1 MAFKIKESFQIGS
14 KTVLDANS
22 NLSVLNAVIQSAAG
36 KDTIEIL
43 GNANT
48 SEYKVSLTNAA
59 LTANRTLTL
68 PNKTG
73 TIAVLDDITSG
84 ASLTDPIIDNIKAS
98 AENAA
103 TDLWSEVQSGSI
115 TIGAGLTT
123 GSLNIAAS
131 GTGATAITLGH
142 TNATLGIT
150 SDKFTVTS
158 GSGNTSI
165 GGTLGVTGITTLT
178 GALNANGG
186 IACDTNK
193 FTVADGTGDTSIA
206 GTLAVT
212 GATTLTGALTANG
225 GISCDGGVFTVADT
239 TGNVGTSGTLTV
251 TNATDSTTT
260 GTGSVVIS
268 GGVGI
273 AKAVNIG
280 TTLGV
285 TGATTL
291 TGALNA
297 NGGIACDTN
306 KFTVADGTGNVATA
320 GTLSAAGDFK
330 VNTNKFVVTASSG
343 DTSVGGNLTVA
354 GNLTVSGTTTTIN
367 TETLLLADNLITLN
381 SNYTGDTPSE
391 NAGIEVE
398 RGTVDNAFVRW
409 NETSDYW
416 ELGVGASAT
425 GRILTT
431 ADEGHTKG
439 IDSDTLDGQEG
450 SYYLNYQN
458 FTNVPSTYTPNVN
471 NFGTV
476 VVSGQS
482 NVVADAVSDTLTL
495 AVGTVDSLAG
505 LTITTNATNDTIT
518 IGHADTS
525 SVANLSSDNSAN
537 TFVQDISFTFDTYGH
552 VTAASVATADVTI
565 GNGTLTLGVSGN
577 GLTGSQTF
585 TANQTGN
592 VSFTVASNATAS
604 ADASTIVFRD
614 ANKDFAANIVT
625 VEGLNKDSTVY
636 SRYATATVATTDS
649 TAIDT
654 WAKATYRSCK
664 YVIQI
669 TQGTNYQVSELLV
682 VHNGTAASTTEYAI
696 VETNGSLATLS
707 ADVDGTNVS
716 LKVVMGA
723 ATSATIKIDKT
734 LIAV

>member
-48 SEYKVSLTNAA
+48 SNYKVSLTNAA

-186 IACDTNK
+186 IAVDTNK
-193 FTVADGTGDTSIA
+193 FTVADE
-206 GTLAVT
+206 
-212 GATTLTGALTANG
+212 
-225 GISCDGGVFTVADT
+225 
-239 TGNVGTSGTLTV
+239 
-251 TNATDSTTT
+251 
-260 GTGSVVIS
+260 
-268 GGVGI
+268 
-273 AKAVNIG
+273 
-280 TTLGV
+280 
-285 TGATTL
+285 
-291 TGALNA
+291 
-297 NGGIACDTN
+297 
-306 KFTVADGTGNVATA
+306 TGNVATA
-320 GTLSAAGDFK
+320 GTLSAAGNFK
-330 VNTNKFVVTASSG
+330 VNTDKFVVTASSG

-381 SNYTGDTPSE
+381 SNYTGDTPNES
-391 NAGIEVE
+391 AGIEVE

-482 NVVADAVSDTLTL
+482 DVVADAVSDTLTL

-505 LTITTNATNDTIT
+505 VTITTNATNDTIT
-518 IGHADTS
+518 IGHAKTS

-565 GNGTLTLGVSGN
+565 GNGALTLGVSGN
-577 GLTGSQTF
+577 GLSGSQTF

-592 VSFTVASNATAS
+592 ATFTVASNATAS

-664 YVIQI
+664 YVVQI

>member
-186 IACDTNK
+186 IAVDTNK

-206 GTLAVT
+206 GTL
-212 GATTLTGALTANG
+212 
-225 GISCDGGVFTVADT
+225 
-239 TGNVGTSGTLTV
+239 
-251 TNATDSTTT
+251 
-260 GTGSVVIS
+260 
-268 GGVGI
+268 
-273 AKAVNIG
+273 
-280 TTLGV
+280 GV
-285 TGATTL
+285 TGITTL

-297 NGGIACDTN
+297 NGGIAVDTN
-306 KFTVADGTGNVATA
+306 KFTVADETGNVVTA

-330 VNTNKFVVTASSG
+330 VNTDKFVVTASSG

-450 SYYLNYQN
+450 SYYLDYQN

-482 NVVADAVSDTLTL
+482 DVVADAVSDTLTL

-592 VSFTVASNATAS
+592 ATFTVTSNATAS

>member
-84 ASLTDPIIDNIKAS
+84 AALTDPIIDNIKAS

-115 TIGAGLTT
+115 AIGAGLTT

-212 GATTLTGALTANG
+212 GATTLTGAL
-225 GISCDGGVFTVADT
+225 
-239 TGNVGTSGTLTV
+239 
-251 TNATDSTTT
+251 
-260 GTGSVVIS
+260 
-268 GGVGI
+268 
-273 AKAVNIG
+273 
-280 TTLGV
+280 
-285 TGATTL
+285 
-291 TGALNA
+291 NA
-297 NGGIACDTN
+297 NGGIAVDTN
-306 KFTVADGTGNVATA
+306 KFTVADETGNVVTA

-330 VNTNKFVVTASSG
+330 VNTDKFVVTASSG

-391 NAGIEVE
+391 SAGIEVE

-552 VTAASVATADVTI
+552 VTAASVATANVTI

-592 VSFTVASNATAS
+592 ATFTVTSNATAS

>member
-186 IACDTNK
+186 IAVDTNK
-193 FTVADGTGDTSIA
+193 FTVADE
-206 GTLAVT
+206 
-212 GATTLTGALTANG
+212 
-225 GISCDGGVFTVADT
+225 
-239 TGNVGTSGTLTV
+239 
-251 TNATDSTTT
+251 
-260 GTGSVVIS
+260 
-268 GGVGI
+268 
-273 AKAVNIG
+273 
-280 TTLGV
+280 
-285 TGATTL
+285 
-291 TGALNA
+291 
-297 NGGIACDTN
+297 
-306 KFTVADGTGNVATA
+306 TGNVATA

-330 VNTNKFVVTASSG
+330 VNTDKFVVTASSG
-343 DTSVGGNLTVA
+343 NTSIGGDLTVTGNLTI
-354 GNLTVSGTTTTIN
+354 SGTTTTIN

-391 NAGIEVE
+391 SAGIEVE

-482 NVVADAVSDTLTL
+482 DVVADAVSDTLTL

-592 VSFTVASNATAS
+592 ATFTVTSNATAS